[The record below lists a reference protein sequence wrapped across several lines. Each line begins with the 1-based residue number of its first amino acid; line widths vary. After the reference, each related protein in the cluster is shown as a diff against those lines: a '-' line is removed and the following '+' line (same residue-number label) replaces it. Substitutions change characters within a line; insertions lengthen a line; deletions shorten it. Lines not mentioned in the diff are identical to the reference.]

1 MKYYLDFRVNVIIV
15 FMWIPAHIGIK
26 GNEAADVLAKEA
38 CKLDEIMEIL
48 YSKSEA
54 KVIVKHNLINEWQCN
69 WDREVISRHYYRIQE
84 KVGCRRV
91 CKGNNK
97 TEGIITRL
105 RMGHTG
111 LNKTLHP
118 IRKHPT
124 GVCDYC
130 QEEESVEHILCHC
143 QMYIAERKILKK
155 IIRKQRSLEISIKD
169 VLNLNGHNKSLLN
182 YLRRT
187 GLINRI

>member
-1 MKYYLDFRVNVIIV
+1 MKII
-15 FMWIPAHIGIK
+15 
-26 GNEAADVLAKEA
+26 
-38 CKLDEIMEIL
+38 

-54 KVIVKHNLINEWQCN
+54 KVIVKNNKIKEWQYN
-69 WDREVISRHYYRIQE
+69 WDREVTGRHYYRIQE

-111 LNKTLHP
+111 LNKTLHL
-118 IRKHPT
+118 IGKHPS
-124 GVCDYC
+124 GVCDHC

-143 QMYIAERKILKK
+143 QKYIAEREILKK
-155 IIRKQRSLEISIKD
+155 GIRKQSSLEISVKD
-169 VLNLNGHNKSLLN
+169 ILNGHNNKSLLN